1 MEKLIKKVY
10 IDQNQCEEFGVEY
23 FNSCGFKI
31 SVRDLKN
38 SKDYDNSHNNLFSAY
53 PNELFHLRREESHAP
68 GWYDWSLC

>member
-10 IDQNQCEEFGVEY
+10 IDQHQCEEFGVEY
-23 FNSCGFKI
+23 FDACGFKI

-38 SKDYDNSHNNLFSAY
+38 SKDYDTSHNNLFNAY
-53 PNELFHLRREESHAP
+53 PNELFHLRREEAHAP